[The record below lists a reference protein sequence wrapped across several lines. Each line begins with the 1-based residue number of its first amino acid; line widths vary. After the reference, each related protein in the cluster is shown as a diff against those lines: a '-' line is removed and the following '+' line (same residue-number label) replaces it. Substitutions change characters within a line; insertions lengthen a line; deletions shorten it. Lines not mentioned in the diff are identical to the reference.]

1 MWWTEST
8 GGGSQQSGMVYDP
21 PWIEFHTRPWVLIRV
36 VRSRSNDRGERGEWE
51 VAQSSRVVAAV
62 AVSLELHFACAS
74 RCQSSP
80 QGVKEGEE
88 ASGVSF
94 PSSLGSKRWWSRLT
108 SKEIS
113 DKVVDLDNG
122 LF

>member
-1 MWWTEST
+1 
-8 GGGSQQSGMVYDP
+8 
-21 PWIEFHTRPWVLIRV
+21 
-36 VRSRSNDRGERGEWE
+36 
-51 VAQSSRVVAAV
+51 
-62 AVSLELHFACAS
+62 
-74 RCQSSP
+74 
-80 QGVKEGEE
+80 VKEGEE